1 MHRLI
6 CLALEGT
13 RGKKTLL
20 AITKSMNSVVMKMK
34 WRVSIQQAPLQMS
47 DVSKLTLHWDSII
60 WEQLQ
65 IIQVVPFIISPIRL
79 FAKKTSACV
88 ASTVLL
94 KRTPLT
100 EDIR

>member
-34 WRVSIQQAPLQMS
+34 WQVSIQQGPLQMS
-47 DVSKLTLHWDSII
+47 GASKLTLHWDSII
-60 WEQLQ
+60 WELQ
-65 IIQVVPFIISPIRL
+65 ITQVVPFIIRPIRH

-88 ASTVLL
+88 ASTV
-94 KRTPLT
+94 
-100 EDIR
+100 

>member
-6 CLALEGT
+6 YLALEGI

-34 WRVSIQQAPLQMS
+34 WRVSIQQGPLQMS
-47 DVSKLTLHWDSII
+47 DVSKLTLHWDLLI
-60 WEQLQ
+60 WQLQ
-65 IIQVVPFIISPIRL
+65 ITQVVPFIIRPIRL

-88 ASTVLL
+88 ASTV
-94 KRTPLT
+94 
-100 EDIR
+100 